1 MKALKIVG
9 FVLIGILA
17 LAFAFVLIQPSKGHV
32 EKSIVINA
40 PASAI
45 FPHLNNLKSF
55 TAWSPWS
62 KMDPEAKQTFEGPEA
77 GVGAKMNWDG
87 EIMGKGSQ
95 WVEESVENERVKT
108 GLSFEGMEGKIW
120 AEFKLSPEGN
130 GTKVI
135 WTYDGENIG
144 LGGKAMWATMGM
156 MLGGQYEDGLKDL
169 KQLVENSP
177 ATEPSEEMAPADST
191 SSN

>member
-1 MKALKIVG
+1 M
-9 FVLIGILA
+9 
-17 LAFAFVLIQPSKGHV
+17 
-32 EKSIVINA
+32 INA
-40 PASAI
+40 PASTI
-45 FPHLNNLKSF
+45 FPHLNNMKSF
-55 TAWSPWS
+55 AAWSPWS
-62 KMDPEAKQTFEGPEA
+62 KMDPNAKQTFEGAEA

-87 EIMGKGSQ
+87 ESMGKGSQ
-95 WVEESVENERVKT
+95 GVEESVENERVKT
-108 GLSFEGMEGKIW
+108 GLSFEGMEGNAW

-144 LGGKAMWATMGM
+144 LGGKAMWAMMGM

-177 ATEPSEEMAPADST
+177 ATEPSEEMTPADST

>member
-1 MKALKIVG
+1 MKALKIIG
-9 FVLIGILA
+9 FVVIGILA
-17 LAFAFVLIQPSKGHV
+17 LAFVFVLVQPSKGHV

-45 FPHLNNLKSF
+45 FPHLNNMKKF

-62 KMDPEAKQTFEGPEA
+62 KMDPEAVQTFEGAEA
-77 GVGAKMNWDG
+77 GAGAKMSWVG
-87 EIMGKGSQ
+87 EKTGKGSQ

-108 GLSFEGMEGKIW
+108 GLAFEGMEGNAW
-120 AEFKLSPEGN
+120 AEFKLSPEGD
-130 GTKVI
+130 GTKVV
-135 WTYDGENIG
+135 WTYDGDNIG
-144 LGGKAMWATMGM
+144 LGGKAMWAMMGM

-177 ATEPSEEMAPADST
+177 AAEPSEEMAPSDST
-191 SSN
+191 TSN

>member
-9 FVLIGILA
+9 FVVIGILA
-17 LAFAFVLIQPSKGHV
+17 VATIFVLVQPSAGHV

-40 PASAI
+40 PASSI
-45 FPHLNNLKSF
+45 FPHLNNMKSF

-62 KMDPEAKQTFEGPEA
+62 KMDPQAVQTFEGVEE
-77 GVGAKMNWDG
+77 GVGAKMSWVG
-87 EIMGKGSQ
+87 EKMGKGSQ

-108 GLSFEGMEGKIW
+108 GLAFEGMEGKAW

-130 GTKVI
+130 GTKVV
-135 WTYDGENIG
+135 WTYDGENKG
-144 LGGKAMWATMGM
+144 MAGKAMWAMMGP

-169 KQLVENSP
+169 KQLVE
-177 ATEPSEEMAPADST
+177 ST
-191 SSN
+191 STQ